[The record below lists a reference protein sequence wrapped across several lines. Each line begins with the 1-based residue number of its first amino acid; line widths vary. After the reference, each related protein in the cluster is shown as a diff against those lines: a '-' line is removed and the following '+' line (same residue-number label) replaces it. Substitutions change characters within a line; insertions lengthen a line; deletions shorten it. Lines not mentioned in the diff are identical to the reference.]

1 MATIDYIEGI
11 GPKFARQLRKSG
23 VRTTEA
29 LLKRG
34 ATRKGRRELAEKASL
49 TEKQI
54 LEWVNRADLMRVKG
68 IGSEY
73 SDLLEAAGVDTVK
86 ELRRRNSEALTAK
99 MTQINEQKRLVRRLP
114 TVAMVTQWVDHAK
127 TLEPKVKY

>member
-11 GPKFARQLRKSG
+11 GPKYARQLRKAG

-34 ATRKGRRELAEKASL
+34 STRKGRRELAVKASL
-49 TEKQI
+49 TEKQV

-99 MTQINEQKRLVRRLP
+99 MTQINEKKRLVRRLP
-114 TVAMVTQWVDHAK
+114 TGAMVANWVEYAK
-127 TLEPKVKY
+127 TLEPTVKY